1 MSFTAI
7 DDVNGNVDQNN
18 CTLCMEALGPISD
31 SDCRT
36 LSARCHTPCR
46 YHPSSQMEEGQ
57 GQGKELSLST
67 ETVVITAGAFLRRAT
82 VPLHTTVAKYRC
94 ATETYGCTEVRVGQG
109 DYISRWLK
117 GSILTYT
124 VDAESFPTIANAT
137 EVKEAMQKA
146 TDAWGDVWGKVDVSF
161 KYLEVDYNGSATF
174 VVRYSPGECETT
186 YAMAFFPDALPRKS
200 PAKLFVYELGL
211 SKGAYLA
218 NIFAHEIGHIM
229 GLRHE
234 FADGKH
240 REGRGFHCVLF
251 GKKNPLSIMSYQED
265 LENLQVTAQDC
276 SELKALYAY
285 EGEKYKGL
293 PIRDYDPILRQC
305 ISREETRC
313 SHAMR
318 KPGRKFSGRSA
329 LRKLD
334 SFIFATFHD
343 TKRATI

>member
-1 MSFTAI
+1 MR
-7 DDVNGNVDQNN
+7 NY
-18 CTLCMEALGPISD
+18 LC
-31 SDCRT
+31 
-36 LSARCHTPCR
+36 
-46 YHPSSQMEEGQ
+46 Q
-57 GQGKELSLST
+57 
-67 ETVVITAGAFLRRAT
+67 
-82 VPLHTTVAKYRC
+82 
-94 ATETYGCTEVRVGQG
+94 
-109 DYISRWLK
+109 
-117 GSILTYT
+117 
-124 VDAESFPTIANAT
+124 
-137 EVKEAMQKA
+137 
-146 TDAWGDVWGKVDVSF
+146 
-161 KYLEVDYNGSATF
+161 
-174 VVRYSPGECETT
+174 
-186 YAMAFFPDALPRKS
+186 AFFPDALPKKS

-234 FADGKH
+234 FADEKH

-251 GKKNPLSIMSYQED
+251 GKKNPLSIMNYQED

-293 PIRDYDPILRQC
+293 SIRDYDPVLRQS

-318 KPGRKFSGRSA
+318 KPGRKFPGRGA

-343 TKRATI
+343 TKQATV